1 MSSEIDV
8 VAGQYYPVRIQ
19 YSQAALTML
28 YNFNVYI
35 LKMET
40 GQRVKW
46 KFDGVFFSLTD
57 RNNLNYEPIQ
67 MAMALRNDKGEKE
80 PPCSTATCL
89 LSTRVITI
97 KQRNIRKSRGQ
108 DSKIFKSFILTPKDG
123 VGNSK
128 PN

>member
-35 LKMET
+35 LKGT

-46 KFDGVFFSLTD
+46 EIRRRIFV
-57 RNNLNYEPIQ
+57 
-67 MAMALRNDKGEKE
+67 
-80 PPCSTATCL
+80 
-89 LSTRVITI
+89 LSRTET
-97 KQRNIRKSRGQ
+97 
-108 DSKIFKSFILTPKDG
+108 T
-123 VGNSK
+123 
-128 PN
+128 

>member
-35 LKMET
+35 LKMEGT

-46 KFDGVFFSLTD
+46 KFDVFLFSHGQKQPELRTYTD
-57 RNNLNYEPIQ
+57 
-67 MAMALRNDKGEKE
+67 G
-80 PPCSTATCL
+80 
-89 LSTRVITI
+89 
-97 KQRNIRKSRGQ
+97 
-108 DSKIFKSFILTPKDG
+108 DG
-123 VGNSK
+123 VAK
-128 PN
+128 R

>member
-35 LKMET
+35 KDGT

-46 KFDGVFFSLTD
+46 EIDGVFLFSHGQKQPELRTYTD
-57 RNNLNYEPIQ
+57 
-67 MAMALRNDKGEKE
+67 G
-80 PPCSTATCL
+80 
-89 LSTRVITI
+89 
-97 KQRNIRKSRGQ
+97 
-108 DSKIFKSFILTPKDG
+108 DG
-123 VGNSK
+123 VAK
-128 PN
+128 R

>member
-35 LKMET
+35 LKMEGT

-46 KFDGVFFSLTD
+46 EIRRRIFVLTD

-67 MAMALRNDKGEKE
+67 MAMALRNDKGEKT
-80 PPCSTATCL
+80 PPVQL
-89 LSTRVITI
+89 LRVSS
-97 KQRNIRKSRGQ
+97 QHE
-108 DSKIFKSFILTPKDG
+108 
-123 VGNSK
+123 
-128 PN
+128 

>member
-35 LKMET
+35 LKMEGT

-46 KFDGVFFSLTD
+46 EIRRRIFV
-57 RNNLNYEPIQ
+57 
-67 MAMALRNDKGEKE
+67 
-80 PPCSTATCL
+80 
-89 LSTRVITI
+89 LSRTET
-97 KQRNIRKSRGQ
+97 
-108 DSKIFKSFILTPKDG
+108 T
-123 VGNSK
+123 
-128 PN
+128 